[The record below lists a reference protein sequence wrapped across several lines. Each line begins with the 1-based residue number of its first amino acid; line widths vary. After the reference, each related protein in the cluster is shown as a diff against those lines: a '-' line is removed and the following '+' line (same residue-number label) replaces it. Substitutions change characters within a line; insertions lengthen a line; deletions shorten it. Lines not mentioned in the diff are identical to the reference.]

1 VQTNCE
7 LSPYFMWEKVITVA
21 ELEKVLELKGITD
34 IRIDSYTVSGR
45 ARELRIFVENGLDP
59 VTIAAV
65 ELRKKIGWERLP
77 STLITGLSRNNG
89 SFVFE
94 GRGYGH
100 GVGMCQW
107 SALQM
112 ARDGK
117 KYKEILEFF
126 YPGTI
131 IRKYEDR

>member
-1 VQTNCE
+1 
-7 LSPYFMWEKVITVA
+7 MWEKVIAAA
-21 ELEKVLELKGITD
+21 EIEKALGLKDITD
-34 IRIDSYTVSGR
+34 IKIDSYTVSGR
-45 ARELRIFVENGLDP
+45 AKELKIFVDKGLDP
-59 VTIAAV
+59 VAIAAV

-77 STLITGLSRNNG
+77 STLITGLSKNNG

-126 YPGTI
+126 YPGTSI
-131 IRKYEDR
+131 GKYEDR